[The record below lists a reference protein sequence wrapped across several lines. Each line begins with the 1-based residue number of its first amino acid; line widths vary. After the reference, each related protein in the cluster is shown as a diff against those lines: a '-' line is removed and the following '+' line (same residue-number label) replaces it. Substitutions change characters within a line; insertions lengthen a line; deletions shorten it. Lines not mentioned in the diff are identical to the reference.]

1 LRDLWALVLEG
12 TSRAELQVHCAP
24 FVVLDASGDPVFV
37 MQFEQPVGSGKMAGN
52 SISRRGVGGMYI
64 DGSSSCAVWAAA
76 YQQLQTWPRVAI
88 KRRIADAAAEKG
100 GKELSST
107 QLLLAQLI
115 SGGTTVTPLQVANSS
130 RLEMA
135 SNAQACA
142 CSCVQNWRERI

>member
-1 LRDLWALVLEG
+1 M
-12 TSRAELQVHCAP
+12 HCAP
-24 FVVLDASGDPVFV
+24 FVMLDASGDPVFV

-52 SISRRGVGGMYI
+52 SISRKGVGGMHI
-64 DGSSSCAVWAAA
+64 DGSSSCAVWAAV

-88 KRRIADAAAEKG
+88 KRRIADAAEEKG
-100 GKELSST
+100 AKELSST

-115 SGGTTVTPLQVANSS
+115 SGGITVSPLQVANSS

-135 SNAQACA
+135 SNAQACS